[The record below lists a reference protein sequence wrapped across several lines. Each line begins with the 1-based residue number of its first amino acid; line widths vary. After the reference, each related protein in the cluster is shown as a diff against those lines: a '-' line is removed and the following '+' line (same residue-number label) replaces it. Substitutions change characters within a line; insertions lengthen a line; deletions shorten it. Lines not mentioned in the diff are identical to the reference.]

1 MKKVIFGIMFGV
13 IFVLNFSTSYFESS
27 AKVKDNL
34 NNEVIY
40 DYDKIKDEII
50 RFHVIA
56 NSDSEKDQ
64 KLKLEIRDEVI
75 KYLEPKLAQSKSINQ
90 SRKIIKE
97 NDKKV
102 KEIAKNVVKDKGYNY
117 KIDSQLSK
125 ENFPEKVYG
134 NITLPQGEYEA
145 YRILIGDSVGQNWWC
160 VIFPPLCFVD
170 VTKGEVA
177 YNETEKRMNEVL
189 DSEELDNNKEKKE
202 ISNNKDKEDYNIKFK
217 FLEVLKEAF

>member
-13 IFVLNFSTSYFESS
+13 IFVLNFSTIYFESS

-75 KYLEPKLAQSKSINQ
+75 KYLEPKLSQSKSINE

-97 NDKKV
+97 NDKKI

-160 VIFPPLCFVD
+160 VMFPPLCFVD

-177 YNETEKRMNEVL
+177 YNETEKRMDEIVQK
-189 DSEELDNNKEKKE
+189 EEKE
-202 ISNNKDKEDYNIKFK
+202 NYNLKFK
-217 FLEVLKEAF
+217 FIEVLKDVF

>member
-75 KYLEPKLAQSKSINQ
+75 KYLEPKLSQSKSINE
-90 SRKIIKE
+90 SRKIIKQ
-97 NDKKV
+97 NDKKI

-160 VIFPPLCFVD
+160 VMFPPLCFVD

-177 YNETEKRMNEVL
+177 YNETEKRMDEIVQK
-189 DSEELDNNKEKKE
+189 EEKE
-202 ISNNKDKEDYNIKFK
+202 NYNLKFK
-217 FLEVLKEAF
+217 FIEVLKDVF

>member
-1 MKKVIFGIMFGV
+1 MKRVIFGIIFGI
-13 IFVLNFSTSYFESS
+13 IFVLNFGTSYFESN
-27 AKVKDNL
+27 AKVKDSL

-64 KLKLEIRDEVI
+64 KLKLQIRDEVI
-75 KYLEPKLAQSKSINQ
+75 KYLEPKLAKSKSINQ
-90 SRKIIKE
+90 SREIIKE

-102 KEIAKNVVKDKGYNY
+102 KEIARKVVKDKGYNY

-160 VIFPPLCFVD
+160 VMFPPLCFVD

-177 YNETEKRMNEVL
+177 YNETEKRMDEIVQK
-189 DSEELDNNKEKKE
+189 EEKE
-202 ISNNKDKEDYNIKFK
+202 NYNLKFK
-217 FLEVLKEAF
+217 FIEVLKDVF

>member
-160 VIFPPLCFVD
+160 VMFPPLCFVD

-177 YNETEKRMNEVL
+177 YNETEKRMDEIVQK
-189 DSEELDNNKEKKE
+189 EEKE
-202 ISNNKDKEDYNIKFK
+202 NYNLKFK
-217 FLEVLKEAF
+217 FIEVLKDVF

>member
-1 MKKVIFGIMFGV
+1 MKKVIFGIMFGF

-75 KYLEPKLAQSKSINQ
+75 KYLEPKLSQSKSINE

-102 KEIAKNVVKDKGYNY
+102 KEIAKNMVKDKGYNY

-160 VIFPPLCFVD
+160 VMFPPLCFVD

-177 YNETEKRMNEVL
+177 YNETEKRMDEIVQK
-189 DSEELDNNKEKKE
+189 EEKE
-202 ISNNKDKEDYNIKFK
+202 NYNLKFK
-217 FLEVLKEAF
+217 VIEVLKDVF

>member
-102 KEIAKNVVKDKGYNY
+102 KEIARNVVKDKGYNY

-160 VIFPPLCFVD
+160 VMFPPLCFVD

-177 YNETEKRMNEVL
+177 YNETEKRMDEIVQK
-189 DSEELDNNKEKKE
+189 EEKE
-202 ISNNKDKEDYNIKFK
+202 NYNLKFK
-217 FLEVLKEAF
+217 FIEVLKDVF